1 MFLIGSLLASLSEYC
16 AGDGSLLVSLS
27 ILMAVCTV
35 LDIMVLGLLFC
46 VVFDDWISLV
56 LRLLE
61 FVGESPI
68 FGIRDINRG

>member
-1 MFLIGSLLASLSEYC
+1 MG
-16 AGDGSLLVSLS
+16 
-27 ILMAVCTV
+27 VCTV

-46 VVFDDWISLV
+46 VVFDDWISLA

-68 FGIRDINRG
+68 FGIRDINMG